1 MRTPRFVFFDSSG
14 GKCALITLLWS
25 CIQSSAQQKYDSA
38 LSRAENTAND
48 ASERAR
54 AAAHDAQAKLDSY
67 KKSAESTIY
76 GARDDVKAK
85 ADAKAKEAES
95 SGGSG
100 WFGWGKGK

>member
-1 MRTPRFVFFDSSG
+1 LFCDCFDKIRLLKAFLWFRF
-14 GKCALITLLWS
+14 
-25 CIQSSAQQKYDSA
+25 QSSAQQKYDSA
-38 LSRAENTAND
+38 LSRAESTTND

-76 GARDDVKAK
+76 GARDDAKAK
-85 ADAKAKEAES
+85 TDAKAKEVEDA
-95 SGGSG
+95 GRG